1 MRCEQALVRVCDG
14 LREDGEVDWQIARAA
29 RVKIVRN
36 SASMNRGLGGR
47 GGRRTARS
55 AAFMAHLNRPGLKKC
70 NDEPDVTSGITDDA
84 PMETTSPFA
93 HQKIPCRS
101 AARGG
106 NR

>member
-1 MRCEQALVRVCDG
+1 MRCEQAFVRVCDG

-70 NDEPDVTSGITDDA
+70 G
-84 PMETTSPFA
+84 FA
-93 HQKIPCRS
+93 AMLRVDSNALLLPL
-101 AARGG
+101 AARPK
-106 NR
+106 RV

>member
-1 MRCEQALVRVCDG
+1 MRCEKALVRVCDG

-70 NDEPDVTSGITDDA
+70 DQPV
-84 PMETTSPFA
+84 
-93 HQKIPCRS
+93 
-101 AARGG
+101 RGG
-106 NR
+106 EITLAPA

>member
-29 RVKIVRN
+29 RANIVRN
-36 SASMNRGLGGR
+36 SASVNRGLGGR

-70 NDEPDVTSGITDDA
+70 PAYDKQRAKNYYLAGAMYAFICDA
-84 PMETTSPFA
+84 
-93 HQKIPCRS
+93 
-101 AARGG
+101 
-106 NR
+106 

>member
-70 NDEPDVTSGITDDA
+70 DSGSLGSEANSKQPDERTDA
-84 PMETTSPFA
+84 KQTT
-93 HQKIPCRS
+93 C
-101 AARGG
+101 
-106 NR
+106 

>member
-70 NDEPDVTSGITDDA
+70 RPL
-84 PMETTSPFA
+84 
-93 HQKIPCRS
+93 S
-101 AARGG
+101 AVYMPYLLNYCAEAT
-106 NR
+106 

>member
-1 MRCEQALVRVCDG
+1 MRCEKALVRVCDG

-29 RVKIVRN
+29 RVKIARN

-70 NDEPDVTSGITDDA
+70 ACGRQPPLLIKPQILEV
-84 PMETTSPFA
+84 
-93 HQKIPCRS
+93 RS
-101 AARGG
+101 APLSALRV
-106 NR
+106 RLRSLEC